1 MASARM
7 DQEWTLA
14 SSVMSVIANGLLRKP
29 GGGKFTAAD
38 FNPRATQ
45 SEHSVGRFSFRE
57 IFAARRAAA
66 ATVVK
71 DGG

>member
-1 MASARM
+1 M

-14 SSVMSVIANGLLRKP
+14 SAVMSVIANGLLRKP
-29 GGGKFTAAD
+29 GGGKFVAAD
-38 FNPRATQ
+38 FNPRAPQ
-45 SEHSVGRFSFRE
+45 SEQSSGRFSFRE

-66 ATVVK
+66 AATVVK